1 MSQALARKI
10 SFSWEKKPGISKE
23 SFSTH
28 GENIIIQREKDLL
41 AKLPP
46 PPSSLDGSTTPRNL
60 VHDFQIP
67 LPPCAFQP
75 PYYRTC
81 SKKGLDDDP
90 FLAAYKEYTK
100 SKKSGKRDKKLSK
113 GGGGSFCEFRSF
125 FSCKRSCHV
134 YDNNL
139 GRISH
144 QSPQNID

>member
-1 MSQALARKI
+1 MSQPLARKI

-23 SFSTH
+23 SFST
-28 GENIIIQREKDLL
+28 QREKESL
-41 AKLPP
+41 AKLPLP
-46 PPSSLDGSTTPRNL
+46 PISLDGSTTPRNH
-60 VHDFQIP
+60 VHDIQIP

-90 FLAAYKEYTK
+90 FLAAYKECTK
-100 SKKSGKRDKKLSK
+100 SKKSGKRDKKMSK
-113 GGGGSFCEFRSF
+113 GGGSFCEFRLVKNLSF
-125 FSCKRSCHV
+125 FSCKRSCNV

-144 QSPQNID
+144 HSPQNID

>member
-28 GENIIIQREKDLL
+28 GENMIIQREKDLK

-46 PPSSLDGSTTPRNL
+46 PPSSLDGSSTPRNL
-60 VHDFQIP
+60 GHDFQIP

-90 FLAAYKEYTK
+90 FLAAYKECTK

-113 GGGGSFCEFRSF
+113 GGGSFCVFRSF

-144 QSPQNID
+144 HSPQNID